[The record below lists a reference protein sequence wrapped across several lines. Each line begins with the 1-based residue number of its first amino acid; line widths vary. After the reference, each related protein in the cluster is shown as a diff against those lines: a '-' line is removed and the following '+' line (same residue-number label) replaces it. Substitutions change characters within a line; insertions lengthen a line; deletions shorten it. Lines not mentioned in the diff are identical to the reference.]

1 MSWKVESLSRT
12 LATSLCHACP
22 SKSEPVHFLQIW
34 LQPNAMGVEPG
45 YAQKHFP
52 VGQRRGGWVLLV
64 SPDGRDDSI
73 AAHADQET
81 LYDQPQVA
89 KDKLRI
95 TGSWSGDPGPS
106 PLFIVGGET
115 SVVIEGLTLGPNE
128 CDTAGAVVNNVFG
141 IQNMAPPFMAF
152 EKENQKTIQD
162 VLKDIPTM
170 CDHLRIPLTDAL
182 RMQFLCDNHEGVN
195 SESVLERAGA
205 LNLLILER
213 DVPMPGVFMSI
224 VRSFGVAY
232 KIIEPLPKPDP
243 DMPEAN

>member
-1 MSWKVESLSRT
+1 MDLENKTVEAKLVPILREGIDVIKMVLYAALKPALARKYAEMDTDRISR
-12 LATSLCHACP
+12 L
-22 SKSEPVHFLQIW
+22 
-34 LQPNAMGVEPG
+34 
-45 YAQKHFP
+45 
-52 VGQRRGGWVLLV
+52 
-64 SPDGRDDSI
+64 
-73 AAHADQET
+73 
-81 LYDQPQVA
+81 
-89 KDKLRI
+89 
-95 TGSWSGDPGPS
+95 
-106 PLFIVGGET
+106 
-115 SVVIEGLTLGPNE
+115 
-128 CDTAGAVVNNVFG
+128 AGAVVNNVFG